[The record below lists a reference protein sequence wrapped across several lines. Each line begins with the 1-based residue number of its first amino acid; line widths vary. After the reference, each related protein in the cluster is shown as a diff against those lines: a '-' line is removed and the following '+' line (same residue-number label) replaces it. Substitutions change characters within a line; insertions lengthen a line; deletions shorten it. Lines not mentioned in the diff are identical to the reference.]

1 MAGPANH
8 ELEVTPLTDV
18 VPRRHTDQGEERKQQ
33 LLDAAAD
40 LFSAKGYTNTRIIDI
55 CERAGVA
62 KGLFYWYF
70 QTKESLFAELVRSMR
85 QRLRRVQA
93 DAMDPDASA
102 LERIRQ
108 AAIASML
115 FLSEHEAYFAL
126 LDDDSTSEMSSLV
139 VREGQTVYAEDTERL
154 VREAQTSGH
163 ALDWLD
169 PALASIGVVSAIGAF
184 SQLVRTTE
192 SGNDPQEIAQFAA
205 DWVVRALSG
214 M

>member
-1 MAGPANH
+1 MARPANTQ
-8 ELEVTPLTDV
+8 VDGSAAPATST
-18 VPRRHTDQGEERKQQ
+18 RRHTGQGEERKQQ

-40 LFSAKGYTNTRIIDI
+40 LFSAKGYSNTRIIDI

-70 QTKESLFAELVRSMR
+70 DTKESLFAELVRSLR
-85 QRLRRVQA
+85 QQLRRVQA

-102 LERIRQ
+102 LERIGQ

-115 FLSEHEAYFAL
+115 FLSEHPAFFAL
-126 LDDDSTSEMSSLV
+126 LDDDSGNDAAALV
-139 VREGQTVYAEDTERL
+139 VREGQAVYAEDTERL
-154 VREAQTSGH
+154 VREAQATGH

-169 PALASIGVVSAIGAF
+169 PQLASIGVVSTIGTF
-184 SQLVRTTE
+184 SQLVRGE
-192 SGNDPQEIAQFAA
+192 AGGRDPHEVAQFAA